1 MERFFAT
8 CPRALEP
15 LLAEELSDAGAVD
28 LNPVPGGV
36 VFSGDW
42 AVCYRSNLE
51 SRIATRILWK
61 LAQAPYGRE
70 DDLYRLA
77 LAQDWPRLFDLECT
91 FRVQTTA
98 IRSPLKSLDF
108 ATLRIKDAI
117 CDRFRERC
125 GARPSVDTHAPD
137 VRIQLF
143 LTERAATL
151 YLDTS
156 GAPLWQRGLR
166 HANVE
171 APLKENLA
179 AGVLKL
185 SGWQPGI
192 PLFDPMC
199 GGGTFVLEAACMAL
213 KRAPGLERVRFG
225 FEALKSFRREIWQE
239 IRNAALMRAETSPG
253 FLSIWA
259 SDLDEKAVR
268 ATRRNLREASLEGAV
283 EVAQRDMRD
292 CVAPAAGGILVTNP
306 PYGER
311 IGDQDRL
318 AALYPAM
325 SQTLK
330 RHFSGWKACVLTAD
344 TRFPKLLRLKPD
356 RKTPLFNGPL
366 ECRLYEI
373 PLVAGSNRKPE
384 GDPKP
389 SAKTTP
395 SAPETKG

>member
-1 MERFFAT
+1 MEHFFAT
-8 CPRALEP
+8 GPRALEP
-15 LLAEELSDAGAVD
+15 LLAEELRDADAIQPRLVA
-28 LNPVPGGV
+28 GGV
-36 VFSGDW
+36 EFSGDW

-70 DDLYRLA
+70 EDLYRLA
-77 LAQDWPRLFDLECT
+77 LAQDWPNLFDLECT

-98 IRSPLKSLDF
+98 IRSPLRSLDF

-117 CDRFRERC
+117 CDRFREKV
-125 GARPSVDTHAPD
+125 GARPSIDTHAPD

-192 PLFDPMC
+192 PLLDPMC
-199 GGGTFVLEAACMAL
+199 GGGTFVLEAACMAQN
-213 KRAPGLERVRFG
+213 RAPGLERVRFG
-225 FEALKSFRREIWQE
+225 FEALKSFRRDLWQE
-239 IRNAALMRAETSPG
+239 IRNAALTRVASSPG

-268 ATRRNLREASLEGAV
+268 ATRRNLREAGLEGAV
-283 EVAQRDMRD
+283 EVAQRDVQD
-292 CVAPAAGGILVTNP
+292 CVAPAANGILVMNP

-311 IGDQDRL
+311 LGDQDHL
-318 AALYPAM
+318 AALYPAI

-344 TRFPKLLRLKPD
+344 TRFPKLLRLKPAC
-356 RKTPLFNGPL
+356 KTPFFNGPL

-373 PLVAGSNRKPE
+373 PLVAGSNRKPG
-384 GDPKP
+384 GDPQ
-389 SAKTTP
+389 AKKATL
-395 SAPETKG
+395 SAPATKD